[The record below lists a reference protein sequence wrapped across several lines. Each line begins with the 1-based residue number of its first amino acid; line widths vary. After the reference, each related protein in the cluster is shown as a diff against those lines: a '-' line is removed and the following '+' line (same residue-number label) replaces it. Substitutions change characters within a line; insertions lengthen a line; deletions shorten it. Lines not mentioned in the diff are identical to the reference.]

1 MPLKLLPHKSW
12 HVYNQENVARVK
24 RDEAQ
29 AALEQ
34 EQHDDRAFRA
44 DAEARLDRLR
54 NKQSRK
60 RRRTDDGD
68 DDAEQA
74 LQRQLAGKG
83 TRRDDDEDQGGS
95 HANAVIV
102 RPEGWTASGKKDS
115 DATTAAASMTTNGHL
130 NFWAELEAVR
140 TPLLP
145 ARFKRRVADDFA
157 DLGKQGA
164 QGPTTTTTTLEK
176 RLDKVL
182 AQEQP
187 DSLTK
192 VYLAKKGEGEPRGW
206 YASPDGKTDR
216 ERKEPVEKT
225 LERTCVFFFRFRVRF
240 HPSVLPSFSS
250 PSTVRD

>member
-54 NKQSRK
+54 NKHSSRK

-83 TRRDDDEDQGGS
+83 TRRDEDEDQGGS
-95 HANAVIV
+95 HANAIIV

-115 DATTAAASMTTNGHL
+115 DATATAAASMTTNGHL

-140 TPLLP
+140 T
-145 ARFKRRVADDFA
+145 
-157 DLGKQGA
+157 
-164 QGPTTTTTTLEK
+164 T
-176 RLDKVL
+176 
-182 AQEQP
+182 
-187 DSLTK
+187 
-192 VYLAKKGEGEPRGW
+192 
-206 YASPDGKTDR
+206 
-216 ERKEPVEKT
+216 
-225 LERTCVFFFRFRVRF
+225 
-240 HPSVLPSFSS
+240 SS
-250 PSTVRD
+250 SA